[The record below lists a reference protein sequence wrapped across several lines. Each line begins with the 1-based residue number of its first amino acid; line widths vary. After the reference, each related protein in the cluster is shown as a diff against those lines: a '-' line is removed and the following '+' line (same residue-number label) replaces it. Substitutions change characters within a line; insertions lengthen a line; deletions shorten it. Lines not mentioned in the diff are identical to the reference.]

1 MAYKRVVLS
10 NNTAFANVHKST
22 KLKKL
27 LAGTSPTPQ
36 HNFLAVMA
44 EVCKKVIIDLLRKE
58 KTPAA
63 TNTPPPGNQDHQQ
76 QEEAASDC
84 TALSSMEE
92 DTINTIAGENKQA
105 QQSESPTPKCYL
117 LDLPAEMRNEIYM
130 MVLTS
135 PSTIRMTPTG
145 YERPA
150 ILNTCKAIR
159 AEAIAVYYYN
169 NKFRISVSQ
178 YSPAPF
184 IKLYKVFES
193 INRTL
198 GTNTLVAKKLQLT
211 TEFADD
217 TPHWANLMGYLKYVF
232 EGGRRM
238 FGYSP
243 EHVWKKSGQFGVGL
257 NGTGEKMVVASMVVL
272 CKHMRGNA
280 QWKVVE
286 RVLKDQRTL
295 LIAFDRRW
303 AVDREEEAKTKETKE
318 GEAAG
323 QGDVTLADI
332 S

>member
-22 KLKKL
+22 KPKKPL
-27 LAGTSPTPQ
+27 TGTFTTPQ
-36 HNFLAVMA
+36 HNFFAKMA
-44 EVCKKVIIDLLRKE
+44 EVCKKVIIDLLRME
-58 KTPAA
+58 KRPAA
-63 TNTPPPGNQDHQQ
+63 TNTPPPGNQDHQH
-76 QEEAASDC
+76 QEDAASEC
-84 TALSSMEE
+84 TALSSME
-92 DTINTIAGENKQA
+92 DTYNTTTGENEQA
-105 QQSESPTPKCYL
+105 QQSESRTTKCYL

-130 MVLTS
+130 MVLTN

-150 ILNTCKAIR
+150 LLNTCKAIR

-257 NGTGEKMVVASMVVL
+257 NGTGEKMMVASMVVL
-272 CKHMRGNA
+272 CKHMRGNSP
-280 QWKVVE
+280 WKVVE

-295 LIAFDRRW
+295 LVALDRRW
-303 AVDREEEAKTKETKE
+303 AVDRDEEAKTKETKE
-318 GEAAG
+318 GEATE
-323 QGDVTLADI
+323 QGDMTLADV

>member
-1 MAYKRVVLS
+1 
-10 NNTAFANVHKST
+10 
-22 KLKKL
+22 
-27 LAGTSPTPQ
+27 
-36 HNFLAVMA
+36 MA
-44 EVCKKVIIDLLRKE
+44 EVCKKVIIDLLRME
-58 KTPAA
+58 KKPAA
-63 TNTPPPGNQDHQQ
+63 TNPPSTGNQDHQQ
-76 QEEAASDC
+76 QEDAASEC
-84 TALSSMEE
+84 TALSSME
-92 DTINTIAGENKQA
+92 DTNNTPTGYHEQA
-105 QQSESPTPKCYL
+105 QQSELPTPKCYL
-117 LDLPAEMRNEIYM
+117 LDLPAEIRNEIYM

-150 ILNTCKAIR
+150 LLNTCKAIR

-243 EHVWKKSGQFGVGL
+243 EHVWKKSGQFGVGM
-257 NGTGEKMVVASMVVL
+257 NGTGEKMMVASMVVL
-272 CKHMRGNA
+272 CKHMRGNS

-286 RVLKDQRTL
+286 RC
-295 LIAFDRRW
+295 
-303 AVDREEEAKTKETKE
+303 
-318 GEAAG
+318 
-323 QGDVTLADI
+323 
-332 S
+332 